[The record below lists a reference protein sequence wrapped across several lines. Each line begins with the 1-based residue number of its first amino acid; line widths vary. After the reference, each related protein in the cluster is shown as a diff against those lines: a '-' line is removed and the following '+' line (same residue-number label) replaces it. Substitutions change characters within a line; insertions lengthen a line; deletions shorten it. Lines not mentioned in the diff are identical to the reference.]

1 MVLRVI
7 KANFRCAEL
16 FSCERDYFFIVFLKY
31 RDKQKNKKS
40 SDKLEIPGGTKFLRV
55 LIFTIFSIFPAIRNT
70 NQSPPLP
77 FKINENT
84 FPAKIYSR
92 VLNILWLK
100 FTTQKYSTKKSCL
113 FNYNSP
119 LQFRNKTSTI
129 NWFYIMYEYRST
141 VWKSAFLL
149 HPDRTYLT
157 RTKILPMLGTG
168 YFLKI
173 DSEQLKLMCPNVVT
187 AVRPFFPISQF

>member
-1 MVLRVI
+1 MRRFNYSSMVLRAI

-77 FKINENT
+77 FKITENT

-92 VLNILWLK
+92 VLS
-100 FTTQKYSTKKSCL
+100 TTQKYSTKKSCL
-113 FNYNSP
+113 FNYNSR
-119 LQFRNKTSTI
+119 LQYRNK
-129 NWFYIMYEYRST
+129 NG
-141 VWKSAFLL
+141 
-149 HPDRTYLT
+149 
-157 RTKILPMLGTG
+157 IL
-168 YFLKI
+168 
-173 DSEQLKLMCPNVVT
+173 Q
-187 AVRPFFPISQF
+187 